1 MNKHW
6 ENPEVLSIGR
16 LPARSSFISS
26 GKRIDL
32 NGQWQF
38 KWSKNLENADKWFK
52 GRNEGW
58 LDVNVPSLWTMD
70 QRISEDQPIYTNVL
84 LPFNGEPPSVPK
96 NTTGLYKKKFTI
108 KKKYA
113 EKRWVI
119 FLGGIENC
127 FFLYC
132 NNQEVGFS
140 KDSRLPAEFDL
151 TPFLKAGENE
161 LAIKVFRYSDTSYIE
176 NQDHWSHAGIHR
188 GVFLYQTEEVYLKDI
203 FIKPSYSVR
212 ELNRELKRYSK
223 NRGSEGRESIGY
235 SINICF

>member
-1 MNKHW
+1 MNRHW

-26 GKRIDL
+26 GERIDL

-52 GRNEGW
+52 GGNEGW

-96 NTTGLYKKKFTI
+96 NTIGVYKKKFTI

-113 EKRWVI
+113 KKRWVI

-140 KDSRLPAEFDL
+140 KDSRLPAEFDI
-151 TPFLKAGENE
+151 TPFLHPGENE
-161 LAIKVFRYSDTSYIE
+161 LAIKVLRYSDSSYIE

-188 GVFLYQTEEVYLKDI
+188 GVFLYQTEKVYLKDV
-203 FIKPSYSVR
+203 FIKPDYSV
-212 ELNRELKRYSK
+212 ENLTGALSIIVKI
-223 NRGSEGRESIGY
+223 GGRVDNQSDTP
-235 SINICF
+235 